1 MSRIKV
7 TDFYYGA
14 VLSMLFSHN
23 IKPALIEN
31 GSDRQVYD
39 FTTNNAKFTLFV
51 AYVILAVSL
60 TGHKEVLSI
69 HIGEN
74 ESAKYWLGVLNEL
87 KNRGVKDILV
97 ICADGLTGM
106 KEAANAAF
114 PQTELQRWV

>member
-7 TDFYYGA
+7 ADFYYGA

-51 AYVILAVSL
+51 KYRSERVETQKKAITVGILTSRM
-60 TGHKEVLSI
+60 I
-69 HIGEN
+69 
-74 ESAKYWLGVLNEL
+74 W
-87 KNRGVKDILV
+87 
-97 ICADGLTGM
+97 
-106 KEAANAAF
+106 
-114 PQTELQRWV
+114 